1 MSIFLQQKF
10 ATGTEKL
17 SQSYPISNMASTAS
31 KTAHRKRLAE
41 NDSCVLYH
49 QTDLAAARAILS
61 SQKMLRGSGGLVGGG
76 IYFAASS
83 ACTQGKAHSHGVV
96 LSCEVR
102 LGKYKP
108 IDSTKGCPDMTYTKL
123 LSMNRDSVM
132 ITGMQTGVEF
142 VVYNF
147 GQISNIKWH
156 SGEKVT
162 PVHDLAKGQRV
173 QAQRKKLNSNGTAGV
188 ICYLNRDGTYDV
200 KFDDGNKEEYIP
212 RKKIKKS
219 KKSHDLCKGDDSMYA
234 PKSSGRT
241 LYSCEITYLNTDGSY
256 DVKFTH
262 GDKRD
267 YVPRDQLKKHKYKV
281 GDRGDSYNEST
292 RRNKRATHMSLGVI
306 TYLNTDGS
314 YDIKYDNKGE
324 EEYILDVME
333 SRGEREER
341 EGGTLGDIQRNQR
354 VSAPCKS
361 TSSTSATRYSGSIT
375 CLNSDGTYDVKF
387 DDGDKRQYVPRS
399 EFKLLVKHN
408 PKCSRGHSMGVVEH
422 W

>member
-1 MSIFLQQKF
+1 
-10 ATGTEKL
+10 
-17 SQSYPISNMASTAS
+17 MASTAS

-102 LGKYKP
+102 LGSHKN

-173 QAQRKKLNSNGTAGV
+173 QAQHKQKLGCSAGV
-188 ICYLNRDGTYDV
+188 ICYLNSDGTYDV

-219 KKSHDLCKGDDSMYA
+219 H
-234 PKSSGRT
+234 
-241 LYSCEITYLNTDGSY
+241 NTDYNSDDDLIVAS
-256 DVKFTH
+256 DVTPMSN
-262 GDKRD
+262 GLNSA
-267 YVPRDQLKKHKYKV
+267 DQSISITDDQGNDL
-281 GDRGDSYNEST
+281 
-292 RRNKRATHMSLGVI
+292 ATTNRPTGN
-306 TYLNTDGS
+306 NT
-314 YDIKYDNKGE
+314 
-324 EEYILDVME
+324 
-333 SRGEREER
+333 
-341 EGGTLGDIQRNQR
+341 Q
-354 VSAPCKS
+354 S
-361 TSSTSATRYSGSIT
+361 TSTTSTTSTNQYARKQKWNCSACTMENDAYAHSCNMCNT
-375 CLNSDGTYDVKF
+375 
-387 DDGDKRQYVPRS
+387 
-399 EFKLLVKHN
+399 
-408 PKCSRGHSMGVVEH
+408 PKPLHTT
-422 W
+422 

>member
-1 MSIFLQQKF
+1 
-10 ATGTEKL
+10 
-17 SQSYPISNMASTAS
+17 
-31 KTAHRKRLAE
+31 
-41 NDSCVLYH
+41 
-49 QTDLAAARAILS
+49 
-61 SQKMLRGSGGLVGGG
+61 
-76 IYFAASS
+76 
-83 ACTQGKAHSHGVV
+83 
-96 LSCEVR
+96 
-102 LGKYKP
+102 
-108 IDSTKGCPDMTYTKL
+108 MTYTKL

-173 QAQRKKLNSNGTAGV
+173 HARRKDLNINGTAGV
-188 ICYLNRDGTYDV
+188 ICYLNSDGTYDV

-219 KKSHDLCKGDDSMYA
+219 KLHDLSKGDSMYA

-267 YVPRDQLKKHKYKV
+267 YVPRDQLKKHIYKK
-281 GDRGDSYNEST
+281 GDRVNSYNSST
-292 RRNKRATHMSLGVI
+292 RRNKRATHMSDGVI

-314 YDIKYDNKGE
+314 YDINYDKKCTVYHGHTNHQMGV
-324 EEYILDVME
+324 EEYINPSQMRYFFA
-333 SRGEREER
+333 SIIIK
-341 EGGTLGDIQRNQR
+341 GGKIKIKSHTLQTNQL
-354 VSAPCKS
+354 VSAPSKS
-361 TSSTSATRYSGSIT
+361 TNSTSATRYSGSIT

-387 DDGDKRQYVPRS
+387 DDGDKRQYVPQS